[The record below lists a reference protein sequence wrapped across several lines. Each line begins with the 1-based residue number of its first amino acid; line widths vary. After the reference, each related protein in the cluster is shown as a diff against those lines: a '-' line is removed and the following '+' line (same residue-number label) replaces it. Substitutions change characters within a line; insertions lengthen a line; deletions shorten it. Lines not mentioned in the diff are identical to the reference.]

1 MSIQTFDNLEALVR
15 AVSQTDMNEWVFTNL
30 EHFQSNPVDATYY
43 IIPEE
48 ELWELE
54 DAGLTVTN
62 HRDENIPA
70 SLPDHHAQTW
80 LEIATVQDVIE
91 VLRRSG
97 NEPDI
102 HRIAQGLQYYHE
114 YDAFME

>member
-48 ELWELE
+48 ELWKLE
-54 DAGLTVTN
+54 DAGLTVTMKIFLRPFPIIT
-62 HRDENIPA
+62 HR
-70 SLPDHHAQTW
+70 HGW
-80 LEIATVQDVIE
+80 
-91 VLRRSG
+91 R
-97 NEPDI
+97 
-102 HRIAQGLQYYHE
+102 
-114 YDAFME
+114 

>member
-1 MSIQTFDNLEALVR
+1 MEQKRFKDESLS
-15 AVSQTDMNEWVFTNL
+15 VSGMNEWVFTNL
-30 EHFQSNPVDATYY
+30 ERFQSNPVNTTYY

-62 HRDENIPA
+62 HRDESIPA

-91 VLRRSG
+91 VLPQRQRAG
-97 NEPDI
+97 HPP
-102 HRIAQGLQYYHE
+102 HRTGTSVLP
-114 YDAFME
+114 

>member
-1 MSIQTFDNLEALVR
+1 MEAGGCR
-15 AVSQTDMNEWVFTNL
+15 S
-30 EHFQSNPVDATYY
+30 
-43 IIPEE
+43 
-48 ELWELE
+48 
-54 DAGLTVTN
+54 
-62 HRDENIPA
+62 HRHDENIPA

-80 LEIATVQDVIE
+80 LEIATVQDVFE

>member
-1 MSIQTFDNLEALVR
+1 MSIQTFDSLEALV
-15 AVSQTDMNEWVFTNL
+15 QTVRQTEINEWIFTNL
-30 EHFQSNPVDATYY
+30 DRFQSNPIDNAYY

-62 HRDENIPA
+62 HLDESIPA
-70 SLPDHHAQTW
+70 ALPDHHVQTW
-80 LEIATVQDVIE
+80 LEVATVQDVIE
-91 VLRRSG
+91 VLHRSG
-97 NEPDI
+97 SKPSLQ
-102 HRIAQGLQYYHE
+102 RIAQGLQYYYE